1 MFDENNMNDGLQ
13 NGLKETSEQP
23 KKGYKFLIGFLAGFC
38 IALFVVSG
46 FNYIVS
52 NKSNANSEAAASSS
66 TSEND
71 SVDFDAVNTKVNTI
85 QELIKQYY
93 LNDIDYDKLES
104 GIYSGLVSSLGDPY
118 STYYTKEEFDLLME
132 STSGT
137 YSGIGALLSQDPKT
151 GVISI
156 IKVYEGTPSEEAG
169 LHEGDMIYKVDDLE
183 VTGMDLAEAVTHIK
197 GEESS
202 KVHMSIARE
211 GEDGYLEF
219 DVVRRK
225 IEVPTVTSKMMD
237 NKVGYISVSEFD
249 DVTYEQYTKALDQL
263 IADGMTGLVIDLRD
277 NPGGNLDVVCKMVDE
292 ILGEGLIV
300 YTQDKNGE
308 KQEWNSDASNKLK
321 VPLAVLVNGNSAS
334 ASEIF
339 AGAVKDYKIGT
350 LVGTKTFGKGIV
362 QQLIDLKDGSALK
375 LTIASY
381 FTPNGTNI
389 HGVGIEPDEKVELNE
404 SAKEDNVIEPE
415 EDNQLQKAIEIVTK

>member
-1 MFDENNMNDGLQ
+1 MFDEKNMNNELQ
-13 NGLKETSEQP
+13 DDFKGTPEKT
-23 KKGYKFLIGFLAGFC
+23 KKGYKFLIGFLVGFGL
-38 IALFVVSG
+38 ALFVVSG
-46 FNYIVS
+46 FNFIVS
-52 NKSNANSEAAASSS
+52 NKSQVNSKTTASSGTNEEQS
-66 TSEND
+66 I
-71 SVDFDAVNTKVNTI
+71 DFDAVNTKVDTI
-85 QELIKQYY
+85 QEIIKQYY
-93 LNDIDYDKLES
+93 LENIDYDKLES
-104 GIYSGLVSSLGDPY
+104 GIYSGLVASLGDPY

-151 GVISI
+151 GVVSI

-169 LHEGDMIYKVDDLE
+169 LKEGDMIYKVDDLE
-183 VTGMDLAEAVTHIK
+183 ITGMDLTEAVTHIK
-197 GEESS
+197 GKESS

-211 GEDGYLEF
+211 GEDDYLEF

-237 NKVGYISVSEFD
+237 NNVGYISVSEFD
-249 DVTYEQYTKALDQL
+249 EVTYDQYTQALDQL

-292 ILGEGLIV
+292 ILDEGLIV
-300 YTQDKNGE
+300 YTQDKNGK
-308 KQEWNSDASNKLK
+308 KQEYNSDANNKLK

-362 QQLIDLKDGSALK
+362 QQILDLKDGSALK

-381 FTPNGTNI
+381 FTPKGTNI
-389 HGVGIEPDEKVELNE
+389 HGVGIEPDETVELNE
-404 SAKEDNVIEPE
+404 SAKEDNVIEPA
-415 EDNQLQKAIEIVTK
+415 EDNQLQKAIEVVTK